1 MLRKIIGILLIALII
16 GGGVAYYMW
25 NKPHKSAEGAK
36 PVATLTAEELFAQY
50 SADAAGSDAKY
61 LDKVIEV
68 SGNISSVSVNELNE
82 TKVAL
87 STSDML
93 AEIAF
98 IMKKG
103 ESVENLKTGTNI
115 ALKGI
120 CAGFNTDVELKES
133 VIVHQ

>member
-1 MLRKIIGILLIALII
+1 MLRKLIGIILIAIII
-16 GGGVAYYMW
+16 GGGVAYYLL
-25 NKPHKSAEGAK
+25 NKPHKSAEGIK
-36 PVATLTAEELFAQY
+36 PVATLTAEELFTQY
-50 SADAAGSDAKY
+50 STDAAGSDAKY
-61 LDKVIEV
+61 LDKVLEV
-68 SGNISSVSVNELNE
+68 SGTVSNVSVNELNE

-103 ESVENLKTGTNI
+103 ENIESLKTGTNI

-120 CAGFNTDVELKES
+120 CVGYNTDVELKEA
-133 VIVHQ
+133 VVVHQ

>member
-1 MLRKIIGILLIALII
+1 MLRKIIGIILIAIII
-16 GGGVAYYMW
+16 GGGVAYYLW
-25 NKPHKSAEGAK
+25 NKPHKSAEGVK
-36 PVATLTAEELFAQY
+36 PVATLTAEELFTQY
-50 SADAAGSDAKY
+50 STDAAGSDAKY
-61 LDKVIEV
+61 LDKVLEV
-68 SGNISSVSVNELNE
+68 SGTVSNVSVNELNE

-103 ESVENLKTGTNI
+103 ENIESLKTGTNI

-120 CAGFNTDVELKES
+120 CVGYNTDVELKES
-133 VIVHQ
+133 VVVHQ